1 MEVWVLRKRLF
12 LIFLPCVLIIFSYR
26 CESTIASDDWALTL
40 YGAQLS
46 ADSLG
51 DTLLCHADYEDSY
64 LLALALSKR
73 IISFREYLDTEIEGQ
88 AVKHFGDQDNW
99 EFNGLVVIR
108 WLPFPWDV
116 YLDTSF
122 AVGAGLSYALKTP
135 AVEGVSTPNTP
146 RLLGYLLFELTFSST
161 KAPNWSFVARIH
173 HRSGANGLF
182 NGRLDASNA
191 FGLGLRYA
199 F

>member
-1 MEVWVLRKRLF
+1 MEVWVLRKKLF

-73 IISFREYLDTEIEGQ
+73 IVSFREYLDAEIEGQ
-88 AVKHFGDQDNW
+88 AVKHFGDQDHW
-99 EFNGLVVIR
+99 EFN
-108 WLPFPWDV
+108 
-116 YLDTSF
+116 
-122 AVGAGLSYALKTP
+122 SY
-135 AVEGVSTPNTP
+135 
-146 RLLGYLLFELTFSST
+146 
-161 KAPNWSFVARIH
+161 
-173 HRSGANGLF
+173 
-182 NGRLDASNA
+182 
-191 FGLGLRYA
+191 
-199 F
+199 